1 MISLTEETKKPTA
14 FARLLRVL
22 MENQHQHS
30 STIFLLG
37 HGILSP
43 APGIA
48 RLKAAGVQ
56 IDTIYKT
63 VVDANGVTHKNVAH
77 YKIVGGVAP

>member
-1 MISLTEETKKPTA
+1 MISLTEATKKPTA
-14 FARLLRVL
+14 HARLLRVL

-37 HGILSP
+37 HGILSV
-43 APGIA
+43 ASDIG
-48 RLKAAGVQ
+48 RLKKAGVQ
-56 IDTIYKT
+56 IDTVYGT
-63 VVDANGVTHKNVAH
+63 VVDANGISHDNVAH